1 MDNRQALALNK
12 AASPP
17 PDDSTTN
24 EAGNKTPAKTDGK
37 DGTPTNV
44 QPSGKRKYR
53 RHAKPDENAPERP
66 PSAYVIFSNSMRSI
80 LKCEPRDLT
89 SCLEMREDLKGRSL
103 SFTEIAKLVGE
114 NWQTL
119 SPAEKEP
126 FEAQAF
132 AQKEKYTIEL
142 AEYRQTEN
150 YKIYSQYLAD
160 FKAKQQYQLESK
172 GGDDSKPNLKRARG
186 NHHQLTSS
194 GNHESTKR
202 PKLENLTSQSSSN
215 TLNSNSSGA
224 NRSEE
229 AVMQIPAGSKGRQS
243 IGSVPHSWAAGDA
256 MVHQTG
262 LPAISSAP
270 GGMAQV
276 RRDSVTG
283 PISSIPWREQTR
295 PIEGSSRPIELP
307 IHGYARQMDT
317 RPLQSSNYPATES
330 PHPYI
335 SRFPSQQSSVGG
347 FTPPLL
353 TTESTNS
360 TVKSSISSGSGDSRI
375 SQSHYYAPRTPLD
388 DPNRLP
394 SLPIPSIYS
403 GVKLPVTFEGT
414 LPPMRHTSLS
424 PTSSMNVPYQPGAST
439 LLPLIH
445 TLASLTSPGVSAH
458 DYTPGLAATQR
469 SSIYPPNRFPPVS
482 HHNHPPTLYRHGSS
496 ADDNTTPLDP
506 IRALIDAGEI
516 INNQQG
522 HLQQKQNSNDPRE
535 QQPTHRHQ
543 PQR

>member
-24 EAGNKTPAKTDGK
+24 EASNKTAKTDGK
-37 DGTPTNV
+37 DGPPTNV
-44 QPSGKRKYR
+44 QPTGKRKYR

-80 LKCEPRDLT
+80 LKCETRDLT

-150 YKIYSQYLAD
+150 YKIYSEYLAD

-172 GGDDSKPNLKRARG
+172 GVDDSKPNLKRARG
-186 NHHQLTSS
+186 NFRKLTSS

-202 PKLENLTSQSSSN
+202 PKLENLPSQSSSN
-215 TLNSNSSGA
+215 TVNSNSSCAHSLG
-224 NRSEE
+224 E
-229 AVMQIPAGSKGRQS
+229 AVMQIPAGTKARQS

-262 LPAISSAP
+262 LPAIPSAP
-270 GGMAQV
+270 GVMARV

-283 PISSIPWREQTR
+283 SIPWREQTR
-295 PIEGSSRPIELP
+295 PVEGSSRPIELP

-317 RPLQSSNYPATES
+317 RPIQSSNYPVTES

-375 SQSHYYAPRTPLD
+375 SQSHYYSPRTPLD

-394 SLPIPSIYS
+394 SLPMPSIYS
-403 GVKLPVTFEGT
+403 GSKLPATFEGT
-414 LPPMRHTSLS
+414 LPPIRHTSLS
-424 PTSSMNVPYQPGAST
+424 PTSSTNVPYQSGAST
-439 LLPLIH
+439 LLPPIQ
-445 TLASLTSPGVSAH
+445 TLASLISPGVSAH
-458 DYTPGLAATQR
+458 DHTPGLTATQR
-469 SSIYPPNRFPPVS
+469 NSIYPSNRFPPVS

-496 ADDNTTPLDP
+496 SDDNTTPLDP
-506 IRALIDAGEI
+506 IWALIDAGEI
-516 INNQQG
+516 INSQQG
-522 HLQQKQNSNDPRE
+522 QLQQKQTSNDQRE
-535 QQPTHRHQ
+535 QQQNIHRHR
-543 PQR
+543 QR